1 MSRQKTF
8 LFRFNLNRFY
18 FIGYN
23 SLVSQL
29 HEQLL
34 LQKENNVNQNDKSD
48 FVWFISYFLPFVSQ
62 LKMNL
67 NLFKDIFTID
77 ILCYLTWESVRQT
90 EEFEMN
96 SLQLVPSAELESNK
110 RRLHR
115 SVKAILEY
123 LRILEEHTRPSN
135 NFEKHGLRR
144 ELQERVCKQLCHN
157 LPAARDIRQ
166 LFLLQL
172 LQFNPDIQSRRYLC
186 DVITANHLLLL
197 ILERVPHEEPG
208 GARDFNLH
216 QHLNQFCTKTIMARY
231 GTALEGFRTNG
242 PFVNDCIFTMLH
254 HVGCDLSEITLVCQ
268 PNIMRHF
275 ASIWQEAFLVG
286 SINNSVFH
294 LYNGY
299 RLVAAA
305 I

>member
-1 MSRQKTF
+1 M
-8 LFRFNLNRFY
+8 
-18 FIGYN
+18 
-23 SLVSQL
+23 SQL

-34 LQKENNVNQNDKSD
+34 LHHNKENVNPNDKSD

-96 SLQLVPSAELESNK
+96 SLRLPASADLESNK

-123 LRILEEHTRPSN
+123 LRILEQHTRPSN
-135 NFEKHGLRR
+135 HFEKHAHRR
-144 ELQERVCKQLCHN
+144 ELQERVCKQLCSY

-197 ILERVPHEEPG
+197 ILERVPHDEEPG
-208 GARDFNLH
+208 GVNFNLH

-254 HVGCDLSEITLVCQ
+254 HVGCDLREIALVCQ

-275 ASIWQEAFLVG
+275 ASIWQEAFQVLR
-286 SINNSVFH
+286 SINNSVLFH
-294 LYNGY
+294 SLN
-299 RLVAAA
+299 V
-305 I
+305 